1 MKMTV
6 KEWRDEAVTRLRAAI
21 RDPACVGEAVD
32 GLVAASMAKVNSN
45 LRGELLQIRGL
56 VHACPEESTYT
67 AVRRLWSER
76 EGTAKKY
83 KESREKMNKVIADL
97 KQQIR
102 DLESR

>member
-6 KEWRDEAVTRLRAAI
+6 KEWRDEAVTRLREAI

-32 GLVAASMAKVNSN
+32 GIVAASMAKVNAN
-45 LRGELLQIRGL
+45 LRGEMSQIRGL
-56 VHACPEESTYT
+56 VHAVPEESTYT

-76 EGTAKKY
+76 EGLAKKY
-83 KESREKMNKVIADL
+83 KESREETNKIIVDL

-102 DLESR
+102 MLERR